1 MLFRSAATL
10 ERVCAGQ
17 RTTPCRGAAV
27 PPAGPTALQVIL
39 TRTSV
44 RAVVGGVA
52 VLSCALDDRRRGQLG
67 LAARGE
73 AVAIGS
79 IAVSR

>member
-1 MLFRSAATL
+1 VPAA
-10 ERVCAGQ
+10 
-17 RTTPCRGAAV
+17 GA
-27 PPAGPTALQVIL
+27 TAIQLVL
-39 TRTSV
+39 TRASV

-67 LAARGE
+67 VAARG
-73 AVAIGS
+73 APVAIGS